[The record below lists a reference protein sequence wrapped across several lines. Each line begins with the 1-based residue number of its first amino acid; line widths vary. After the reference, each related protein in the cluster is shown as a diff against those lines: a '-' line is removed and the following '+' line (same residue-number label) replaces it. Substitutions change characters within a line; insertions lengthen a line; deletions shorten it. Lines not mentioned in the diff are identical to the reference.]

1 MRLIGIKTGAGDSL
15 VMKNLQK
22 NTWYPFGKHS
32 IAFLVIPYIK
42 TTFADVIQKYDL
54 WQVLKISR
62 NCMNSTRQKE
72 HSIGKPPIQR
82 KVGCKYSVNRVLPI
96 S

>member
-32 IAFLVIPYIK
+32 ITFWVIPYII
-42 TTFADVIQKYDL
+42 TTFADVIQNMTY
-54 WQVLKISR
+54 
-62 NCMNSTRQKE
+62 
-72 HSIGKPPIQR
+72 GK
-82 KVGCKYSVNRVLPI
+82 
-96 S
+96 